1 MLLLMATSAVLGHAV
16 MRCAADFGFGFGTQ
30 VISAL
35 ADMQGTNLS
44 SVHIPYR
51 DSKLTKLLMD
61 SLGGNSL
68 ALMIAC
74 CSPSSQ
80 HVEETLS
87 TLSYATRAKNIRNK
101 PMVAVSYFLC
111 LCLSVPYYAM
121 LSCVA
126 TRCARLLIHC
136 QIGMLLCAVHVSGMT
151 AGLSQKCTCYS
162 SPSTVGSAWSMGM
175 LYALNGQLSVLVL
188 LMSNCQCWLMGNW

>member
-1 MLLLMATSAVLGHAV
+1 VLCHAVLCNCTEDLNV
-16 MRCAADFGFGFGTQ
+16 VQ

-61 SLGGNSL
+61 SLGGNAL

-101 PMVAVSYFLC
+101 PMVAVSLLLPTSIHSSISSIHSSIHLFIHLF
-111 LCLSVPYYAM
+111 SNPFIH
-121 LSCVA
+121 SC
-126 TRCARLLIHC
+126 IHSF
-136 QIGMLLCAVHVSGMT
+136 IHA
-151 AGLSQKCTCYS
+151 
-162 SPSTVGSAWSMGM
+162 SMHP
-175 LYALNGQLSVLVL
+175 
-188 LMSNCQCWLMGNW
+188 CIH

>member
-1 MLLLMATSAVLGHAV
+1 MLLI
-16 MRCAADFGFGFGTQ
+16 Q

-35 ADMQGTNLS
+35 ADVGQGGSLS

-74 CSPSSQ
+74 CSPSAQ

-101 PMVAVSYFLC
+101 PMVAVSLFRL
-111 LCLSVPYYAM
+111 
-121 LSCVA
+121 
-126 TRCARLLIHC
+126 RCTGDRVLGFNLNPN
-136 QIGMLLCAVHVSGMT
+136 CA
-151 AGLSQKCTCYS
+151 
-162 SPSTVGSAWSMGM
+162 
-175 LYALNGQLSVLVL
+175 
-188 LMSNCQCWLMGNW
+188 

>member
-1 MLLLMATSAVLGHAV
+1 
-16 MRCAADFGFGFGTQ
+16 
-30 VISAL
+30 
-35 ADMQGTNLS
+35 MQGTNMS

-61 SLGGNSL
+61 SLGGNAL

-101 PMVAVSYFLC
+101 PMVAVSL
-111 LCLSVPYYAM
+111 LLSTFIHP
-121 LSCVA
+121 
-126 TRCARLLIHC
+126 LI
-136 QIGMLLCAVHVSGMT
+136 
-151 AGLSQKCTCYS
+151 S
-162 SPSTVGSAWSMGM
+162 STH
-175 LYALNGQLSVLVL
+175 
-188 LMSNCQCWLMGNW
+188 